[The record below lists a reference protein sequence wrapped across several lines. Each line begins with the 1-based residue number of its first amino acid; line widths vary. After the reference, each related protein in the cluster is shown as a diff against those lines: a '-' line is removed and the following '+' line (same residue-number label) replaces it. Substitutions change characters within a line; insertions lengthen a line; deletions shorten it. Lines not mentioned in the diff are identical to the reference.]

1 MSSALAGYKQQINQ
15 QIEHQFA
22 SKVRQERTKTS
33 IELEKERGLKFD
45 LTAERHRTQT
55 KNFKAQTEG
64 VRASQAQVGYQTE
77 LVKLS
82 TAQVNLNTERV
93 LYGKAVD
100 RLGYEQADRALTQM
114 QQRATLTLKAIDVQS
129 LREDVRHKTLID
141 GGAAPYFV
149 PKAGNAYAIPSAVR
163 VS

>member
-1 MSSALAGYKQQINQ
+1 MSAIAGYKQQINQ
-15 QIEHQFA
+15 QIEFQFA
-22 SKVRQERTKTS
+22 SRVRQEKTKTS

-45 LTAERHRTQT
+45 LKAEQHRT
-55 KNFKAQTEG
+55 KAKDWKSQAEA
-64 VRASQAQVGYQTE
+64 VRSQQAQVGYQTE

-93 LYGKAVD
+93 LYGKALD

-114 QQRATLTLKAIDVQS
+114 SQRTTLTLKAIDVQS
-129 LREDVRHKTLID
+129 LREEVRHKTLTD
-141 GGAAPYFV
+141 GGAAPFLM

-163 VS
+163 VA